1 MPGGGGKERTEPRC
15 LWLEPG
21 PDVPN
26 HPELPVLVYEGV
38 VPAERMRD
46 AATFFEECF
55 AASGWGGSWRNGI
68 FAFPHYH
75 STAHEALGIARGRAT
90 VRLGGARGV
99 TVEVKAADLLV
110 LPAGTGHERL
120 ASSPDLLVVGAYP
133 PGQRW
138 DLLRGGED
146 VDGARRRIASVPLP
160 PTDPLFGP
168 EGPLIRLWRAAPPRR
183 PDRRS

>member
-1 MPGGGGKERTEPRC
+1 MAQAGDARVPEPR
-15 LWLEPG
+15 LFRLEPG

-38 VPAERMRD
+38 VPAQRMRD
-46 AATFFEECF
+46 AASFFEERF
-55 AASGWGGSWRNGI
+55 AASGWGGTWRNGI
-68 FAFPHYH
+68 YAFPHYH
-75 STAHEALGIARGRAT
+75 STAHEALGIARGSAI
-90 VRLGGARGV
+90 VRLGGAGGV
-99 TVEVKAADLLV
+99 TVEVKAGDLLV

-120 ASSPDLLVVGAYP
+120 SSSPDLLVVGAYP
-133 PGQRW
+133 PGQRF

-146 VDGARRRIASVPLP
+146 VEGARRRIAAVPLP